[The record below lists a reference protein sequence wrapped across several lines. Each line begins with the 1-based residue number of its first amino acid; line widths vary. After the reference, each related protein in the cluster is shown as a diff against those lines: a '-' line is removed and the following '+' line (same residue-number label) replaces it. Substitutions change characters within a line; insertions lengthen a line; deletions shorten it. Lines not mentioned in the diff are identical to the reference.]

1 MDSLIQFTYKSDL
14 LRENNSHWEDF
25 LKKNYNLNLP
35 LAGPS
40 LKVNFESDCPVIIDE
55 LNHKFQIDF
64 INDKINY
71 NKKKLSI
78 KNEPLSKAL
87 GKGDKGLTLLD
98 LSAGLGIDSF
108 FLFQLGYSVTALERN
123 PVIYMALACAEAQ
136 LVKSDQKNIKFIFG
150 DALDYLKNLKSSS
163 GLQFDSGNR
172 SQISQPQF
180 DVGYFDPMFPSK
192 KSRALP
198 RQEMVFFKKMVGEDL
213 DADQIVEYVLRNI
226 IFKRFVVKRP
236 LSAKSY
242 FKPAGC
248 IKGKIIRYDIYGS

>member
-1 MDSLIQFTYKSDL
+1 M
-14 LRENNSHWEDF
+14 RENNSHWEDF
-25 LKKNYNLNLP
+25 LKKNYNLNQP
-35 LAGPS
+35 LA
-40 LKVNFESDCPVIIDE
+40 VNFESDCPVIIDE
-55 LNHKFQIDF
+55 LDHKFQIDF
-64 INDKINY
+64 VNDKINY

-108 FLFQLGYSVTALERN
+108 FLFQLGYGVTAIERN

-136 LVKSDQKNIKFIFG
+136 LPEPDHENIKFIFG
-150 DALDYLKNLKSSS
+150 DALDYLKNIKSS
-163 GLQFDSGNR
+163 GL
-172 SQISQPQF
+172 QF
-180 DVGYFDPMFPSK
+180 DVGYFDPMFPAK
-192 KSRALP
+192 KSKALP

-213 DADQIVEYVLRNI
+213 DADKVVEYAVKNK

-236 LSAKSY
+236 LSAESY
-242 FKPAGC
+242 LKPAGC

>member
-1 MDSLIQFTYKSDL
+1 MDSLIQFTYTSDSL
-14 LRENNSHWEDF
+14 KKKNSHWEDF
-25 LKKNYNLNLP
+25 LKKNSCLSQP
-35 LAGPS
+35 LASSS
-40 LKVNFESDCPVIIDE
+40 LKVIFESDCPVIIDE
-55 LNHKFQIDF
+55 FGHKFQIDF
-64 INDKINY
+64 VEDKINY
-71 NKKKLSI
+71 HKKKLSI

-87 GKGDKGLTLLD
+87 GKGDKGLSVLD

-136 LVKSDQKNIKFIFG
+136 LSEPDHKNIKFIFG
-150 DALDYLKNLKSSS
+150 DALDYLKSTDL
-163 GLQFDSGNR
+163 
-172 SQISQPQF
+172 QF
-180 DVGYFDPMFPSK
+180 DVGYFDPMFPAK
-192 KSRALP
+192 KSKALP

-213 DADQIVEYVLRNI
+213 DADQVVEYVLKNK

-236 LSAKSY
+236 LSAESY

>member
-14 LRENNSHWEDF
+14 SIENNFRWEDF
-25 LKKNYNLNLP
+25 LKKNYNLNQP
-35 LAGPS
+35 
-40 LKVNFESDCPVIIDE
+40 LKVNFESDCPMIIDE
-55 LNHKFQIDF
+55 LDHKFQIDF
-64 INDKINY
+64 VNDKINY

-108 FLFQLGYSVTALERN
+108 FLFQLGYSVTAIERN
-123 PVIYMALACAEAQ
+123 PVIFMALACAEAQ
-136 LVKSDQKNIKFIFG
+136 LPESDQKNIKFIFA
-150 DALDYLKNLKSSS
+150 DALDYLKNLKSS
-163 GLQFDSGNR
+163 GF
-172 SQISQPQF
+172 QF
-180 DVGYFDPMFPSK
+180 DVGYFDPMFPAK
-192 KSRALP
+192 KSKALP

-213 DADQIVEYVLRNI
+213 DAGQVVEYVLKNK

-236 LSAKSY
+236 LSAESY
-242 FKPAGC
+242 SQPAGC